1 MKKLS
6 HDKPEDFTSAVQ
18 PRGMTKRDA
27 AAYCGC
33 ESLAAFDDWV
43 RREIVPRPIP
53 GTHRW
58 DRKAID
64 IKLDLASGLQSRT
77 EPATA
82 LEEWRAK
89 KNARASQRREEGHR
103 EARDRRN

>member
-1 MKKLS
+1 MGKYLDIAQLHGS
-6 HDKPEDFTSAVQ
+6 DEVEMTTEPENFTSGIQ
-18 PRGMTKRDA
+18 PRGMTKKNA

-33 ESLAAFDDWV
+33 GSLAAFDDWV
-43 RREIVPRPIP
+43 RRGILPGPIP

-64 IKLDLASGLQSRT
+64 IKLDLASGLQSST
-77 EPATA
+77 APATA

-89 KNARASQRREEGHR
+89 KNARAS
-103 EARDRRN
+103 

>member
-1 MKKLS
+1 MTQLHASAEVAANAESEKI
-6 HDKPEDFTSAVQ
+6 TSAVQ

-27 AAYCGC
+27 AVYCGC
-33 ESLAAFDDWV
+33 GSLAAFDDWV
-43 RREIVPRPIP
+43 RRGIVPGPIP

-64 IKLDLASGLQSRT
+64 MKLDLASGLQT
-77 EPATA
+77 TMTPTTA

-89 KNARASQRREEGHR
+89 KNARAS
-103 EARDRRN
+103 

>member
-1 MKKLS
+1 MGKYLDDIQLRGS
-6 HDKPEDFTSAVQ
+6 NEVEVTTKPENFISGVQ
-18 PRGMTKRDA
+18 PRGMTKKTA

-33 ESLAAFDDWV
+33 GSLAAFDDWV
-43 RREIVPRPIP
+43 RRGILPGPIP

-64 IKLDLASGLQSRT
+64 LKLDLASGLQSGT
-77 EPATA
+77 ASASA

-89 KNARASQRREEGHR
+89 KNARSS
-103 EARDRRN
+103 